1 MSKAQQEL
9 INLIFDRDDVSWQS
23 MLYELVRTE
32 KMNPWD
38 IDIAVLTNRFFE
50 LIKTLKEMD
59 FRISGKVLLAA
70 AILLKLKSVYL
81 IKKDIEEFDNL
92 FAEPEEEAL
101 FDEDYDTISAER
113 ERYKGLPLPPRLPQ
127 LRKRKVSIYELIDA
141 LQKAME
147 VKRRRILRELPP
159 PAEIH
164 VPKKSFNVTEA
175 IKTLYEKIVS
185 FFRAGRKITFSVLCP
200 SKEKEDKV
208 YTFIPLLH
216 LANQRKID
224 IEQKEHFGEIEI
236 YLKTAKALG
245 EKALKEQ
252 TF

>member
-9 INLIFDRDDVSWQS
+9 INLIFDRDDISWQS

-38 IDIAVLTNRFFE
+38 IDIAILTNRFFE

-81 IKKDIEEFDNL
+81 IKKDIEEFDSL

-101 FDEDYDTISAER
+101 FEDDYNAVSAER

-159 PAEIH
+159 AEMP
-164 VPKKSFNVTEA
+164 VPKKSFNVTDA
-175 IKTLYEKIVS
+175 IKKLYEKIVS
-185 FFRAGRKITFSVLCP
+185 FFRLGRKITFSVLCP

-236 YLKTAKALG
+236 YLRSAKALG
-245 EKALKEQ
+245 ERALKEQ